1 MPQFHYQALNAA
13 GETQS
18 GEISAESTQRALAE
32 LEQHGLHVV
41 SIGVAAESIPD
52 PTPPVQSPS
61 YPEPELAAALEVPLR
76 AVLCRAPVVLPALAA
91 FTEELPRGKSRRQ
104 FEQVIGVL
112 ERGNVAEAKA
122 SFAEAPDDWIP
133 LLRLATTKENLVPLL
148 REYFR
153 EAQQSARFRREGR
166 LMLAYPVWVVGL
178 VLLVLCILSTT
189 VVPTYE
195 SILDAFEVEL
205 PPVTTLVFQVSNYVT
220 NGRLFVWL
228 GGAVLAGLTLWLLSR
243 RLPSSWRDGW
253 SDRLSPSNWRAM
265 PRARLSSRTADL
277 LATGLNAADA
287 LQIAGASLG
296 NSRMSRAATE
306 LAAHLRGEHAE
317 HQPAWNLSLG
327 SSLLQAVRAEL
338 PTPARVDLLRELS
351 TSFID
356 QASWNRSWKRWFA
369 APVAIC
375 LVGLLVLITLV
386 ALFLPLAK
394 LVQSLT

>member
-1 MPQFHYQALNAA
+1 
-13 GETQS
+13 
-18 GEISAESTQRALAE
+18 
-32 LEQHGLHVV
+32 
-41 SIGVAAESIPD
+41 
-52 PTPPVQSPS
+52 
-61 YPEPELAAALEVPLR
+61 
-76 AVLCRAPVVLPALAA
+76 
-91 FTEELPRGKSRRQ
+91 
-104 FEQVIGVL
+104 
-112 ERGNVAEAKA
+112 
-122 SFAEAPDDWIP
+122 
-133 LLRLATTKENLVPLL
+133 
-148 REYFR
+148 
-153 EAQQSARFRREGR
+153 
-166 LMLAYPVWVVGL
+166 MLAYPVWVVGL